1 MMLGWE
7 CPICHACYAPTV
19 TMCVRDHTPT
29 RYGSGSAQAVWGDA
43 TVTINGEKFAVANL
57 EFKETQ

>member
-7 CPICHACYAPTV
+7 CPICHNCYAPTV
-19 TMCVRDHTPT
+19 NMCVKDHALP
-29 RYGSGSAQAVWGDA
+29 RYLSGSVQVVWGDA

-57 EFKETQ
+57 EFKEN